1 MKRST
6 GYGKTRMKPALRLI
20 LIFSSLALFVGCA
33 SLADIK
39 SLEKRISSVE
49 AENKNLK
56 TKIQDLTTEMDHQ
69 KELYAGQDAELYQF
83 KGEMQKLNGRLD
95 ENEYK
100 FNQEK
105 QALNN
110 SMQSFRDAF
119 SRTSGSPPEQST
131 QSPQQPDMAMAS
143 GAGVGAAA
151 ASGVAP
157 PPPVA
162 DNVSE
167 EELYRLAKDAYDQ
180 KNLTAARQYFE
191 KFLEKYPKSNIAD
204 NARFWIGEVY
214 FAEGWFQKAILEY
227 QEVIEKYP
235 KGNKVPAA
243 YLKQGVSFFKLGENA
258 NAKLVLNE
266 LIKRF
271 PDSTE
276 ADTARQQIKQI
287 P

>member
-1 MKRST
+1 MGIK
-6 GYGKTRMKPALRLI
+6 MKPAVCAI
-20 LIFSSLALFVGCA
+20 LIVCSFSLLVGCA
-33 SLADIK
+33 SSGDIK
-39 SLEKRISSVE
+39 SLERRISNVE

-56 TKIQDLTTEMDHQ
+56 TRIQDLSAEMDQQ
-69 KELYAGQDAELYQF
+69 KELYAGQDAEFYKL
-83 KGEMQKLNGRLD
+83 KEDIQKLNGRLD
-95 ENEYK
+95 ETEYK

-119 SRTSGSPPEQST
+119 SQ
-131 QSPQQPDMAMAS
+131 AS
-143 GAGVGAAA
+143 GAPQEQLSPSQQTQPPTAVSGTGAGAAA
-151 ASGVAP
+151 QSALP

-162 DNVSE
+162 DNVTE

-180 KNLTAARQYFE
+180 KNFDAARQYFE

-214 FAEGWFQKAILEY
+214 FSEGWYQKAILEY

-271 PDSTE
+271 PESGE

>member
-1 MKRST
+1 
-6 GYGKTRMKPALRLI
+6 MKPAVRAMLI
-20 LIFSSLALFVGCA
+20 VGSLLLFVGCA
-33 SLADIK
+33 SLSDVK

-49 AENKNLK
+49 AENKSLK
-56 TKIQDLTTEMDHQ
+56 AKIQDLTTDMDQQ
-69 KELYAGQDAELYQF
+69 KELYASQDAEFYKIREDF
-83 KGEMQKLNGRLD
+83 QKLNGRLD
-95 ENEYK
+95 ETEYK

-119 SRTSGSPPEQST
+119 GRTSGPSPEQSG
-131 QSPQQPDMAMAS
+131 QQPQQPDMKPQPGEGS
-143 GAGVGAAA
+143 AATETTT
-151 ASGVAP
+151 AP
-157 PPPVA
+157 LPSAPIA

-180 KNLTAARQYFE
+180 KNFDASRQYFE

-214 FAEGWFQKAILEY
+214 YSEGWYQKAILEY

-235 KGNKVPAA
+235 KGNKVPAS
-243 YLKQGVSFFKLGENA
+243 YLKQGISFFKLGENA

-271 PDSTE
+271 PESTE